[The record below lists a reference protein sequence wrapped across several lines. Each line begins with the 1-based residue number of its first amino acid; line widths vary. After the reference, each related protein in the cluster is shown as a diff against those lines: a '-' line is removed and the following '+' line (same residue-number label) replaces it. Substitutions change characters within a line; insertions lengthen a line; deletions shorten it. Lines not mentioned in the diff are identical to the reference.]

1 MVTMQYQPPCVVS
14 LNKVVQ
20 ALEVL
25 AATLHNAC
33 LHGMAGQL
41 RQSASLI
48 FMLTAPFNSHPW
60 KWHWINVEVYVSF
73 FEGGQ
78 Q

>member
-1 MVTMQYQPPCVVS
+1 MIYENKQSSIMQTC
-14 LNKVVQ
+14 VQ

-25 AATLHNAC
+25 AATLLNAC

-41 RQSASLI
+41 RQSASLV

-60 KWHWINVEVYVSF
+60 K
-73 FEGGQ
+73 
-78 Q
+78 

>member
-1 MVTMQYQPPCVVS
+1 MIYENKQSSIMQMC
-14 LNKVVQ
+14 VQ

-41 RQSASLI
+41 HQSASLV
-48 FMLTAPFNSHPW
+48 FMLTAPFNSHP
-60 KWHWINVEVYVSF
+60 
-73 FEGGQ
+73 
-78 Q
+78 